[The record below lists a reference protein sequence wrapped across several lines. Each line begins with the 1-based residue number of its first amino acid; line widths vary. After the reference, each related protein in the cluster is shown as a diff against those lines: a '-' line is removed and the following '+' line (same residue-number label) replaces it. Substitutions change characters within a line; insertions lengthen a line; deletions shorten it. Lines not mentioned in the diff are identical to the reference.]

1 MGYLEGF
8 IKQPVRTKNTNYITN
23 PNIPCWR
30 SNSCQDKEDRCSLLV
45 TTWCMFSGILLSAKV
60 LKYGCVIIHT
70 SVLIVFE
77 ILRLVCITIY
87 ILFILTVTRFYILSG
102 IQYIQF
108 SSSSRYWGSI
118 FYQVIG
124 PTHCSAE
131 KNRSTSWRTML
142 STVNDILPILVPKLD
157 ISRANW
163 AIFSLR
169 LQMVIQGKELLGHF
183 NRMSVCPVLTA
194 V

>member
-1 MGYLEGF
+1 M
-8 IKQPVRTKNTNYITN
+8 
-23 PNIPCWR
+23 
-30 SNSCQDKEDRCSLLV
+30 
-45 TTWCMFSGILLSAKV
+45 
-60 LKYGCVIIHT
+60 
-70 SVLIVFE
+70 
-77 ILRLVCITIY
+77 
-87 ILFILTVTRFYILSG
+87 
-102 IQYIQF
+102 
-108 SSSSRYWGSI
+108 

-124 PTHCSAE
+124 PIYCSAE

-169 LQMVIQGKELLGHF
+169 LQIVIQGKELLGHF

-194 V
+194 VQVIPTTTAPTIAISTTTLSIQTPQPSLVSLLIGTQDEINAQKQDESITHSLFGQ